1 MTADTTATVLE
12 MVGINKTYRRGPEE
26 IRALRDAAL
35 SLRSGELVAL
45 VGPSGSG
52 KTTLL
57 NVIAGWEDADDGAL
71 VWDGAPLP
79 GGLGLRWSELA
90 ILPQSLGLIEEL
102 SIRENVELP
111 LRLGGGS
118 GVDRAELD
126 ALLGRLGLSQLAD
139 RYPNETSLGEQQRAA
154 LARCLAFRPK
164 LMMADEPTGHQDVGW
179 ARTVLDT
186 IRSATASGT
195 ACLMVTH
202 HAAAAGFADRV
213 LAIKD
218 GTIAP
223 ADHLDTE
230 LLGEDL

>member
-1 MTADTTATVLE
+1 MTESVLE
-12 MVGINKTYRRGPEE
+12 MHDIDKSYRRGPEE
-26 IRALRDAAL
+26 IHALRSA
-35 SLRSGELVAL
+35 SLTLNAGELVAL

-57 NVIAGWEDADDGAL
+57 NVIAGWEEAD
-71 VWDGAPLP
+71 
-79 GGLGLRWSELA
+79 GGTMIWRGSELEKGGVDLGWNELA

-102 SIRENVELP
+102 SIRENIDLPVRLQRSTSSAADVEK
-111 LRLGGGS
+111 
-118 GVDRAELD
+118 
-126 ALLGRLGLSQLAD
+126 LLGSLGLTALAD
-139 RYPNETSLGEQQRAA
+139 RYPDEVSLGEQQRAA
-154 LARCLAFRPK
+154 LARCLAHRPA

-179 ARTVLDT
+179 ARTLLET
-186 IRSATASGT
+186 IRAATSAGT

-218 GTIAP
+218 GAIAP
-223 ADHLDTE
+223 ADHLDTD

>member
-1 MTADTTATVLE
+1 MNQNVLE
-12 MVGINKTYRRGPEE
+12 MRSIEKSYRRGPEE
-26 IRALRDAAL
+26 IHALRDASLTL
-35 SLRSGELVAL
+35 SPGELVAL

-57 NVIAGWEDADDGAL
+57 NVIAGWEKADGGTIMWQGRLLDDGGVDLA
-71 VWDGAPLP
+71 WND
-79 GGLGLRWSELA
+79 LA

-102 SIRENVELP
+102 SIRENIDLP
-111 LRLGGGS
+111 VRLRRGAAVPKAD
-118 GVDRAELD
+118 VDN
-126 ALLGRLGLSQLAD
+126 LLSSLGLAALAD
-139 RYPNETSLGEQQRAA
+139 RYPDEVSLGEQQRAA
-154 LARCLAFRPK
+154 LARCLAHRPK

-179 ARTVLDT
+179 ARILLET
-186 IRSATASGT
+186 IRHATSAGT

-218 GTIAP
+218 GSIAP

-230 LLGEDL
+230 LLGDDL

>member
-1 MTADTTATVLE
+1 MTATVLE
-12 MVGINKTYRRGPEE
+12 MTGVNKTYRRGPER
-26 IRALRDAAL
+26 IHALQDAAL

-57 NVIAGWEDADDGAL
+57 NVIAGWEDADDGTL
-71 VWDGAPLP
+71 IWDGAPLAT
-79 GGLGLRWSELA
+79 GLGLGWSRLA

-102 SIRENVELP
+102 SIRENIELP
-111 LRLGGGS
+111 LRLGAAS
-118 GVDRAELD
+118 VMERSDVDD
-126 ALLGRLGLSQLAD
+126 LLSRLGLSQLAD

-186 IRSATASGT
+186 IRSATALGT

-223 ADHLDTE
+223 ADDLDTD
-230 LLGEDL
+230 LLGDDL

>member
-1 MTADTTATVLE
+1 MSAVVLE
-12 MVGINKTYRRGPEE
+12 MTGVNKTYRRGPEE
-26 IRALRDAAL
+26 IHALQHAAL
-35 SLRSGELVAL
+35 SLCSGELVAL

-57 NVIAGWEDADDGAL
+57 NVIAGWEDAADGTM
-71 VWDGAPLP
+71 VWDGAPLAT
-79 GGLGLRWSELA
+79 GLGLGWSDLA

-102 SIRENVELP
+102 SIKENIELP
-111 LRLGGGS
+111 LRLGGS
-118 GVDRAELD
+118 GGIEPFALD

-186 IRSATASGT
+186 IRSATALGT

-213 LAIKD
+213 LAIRD

-230 LLGEDL
+230 LLGDDL

>member
-1 MTADTTATVLE
+1 MSATVLE
-12 MVGINKTYRRGPEE
+12 MTGVNKTYRRGPEE
-26 IRALRDAAL
+26 IHALQDAAL

-57 NVIAGWEDADDGAL
+57 NVIAGWEEADGGAL
-71 VWDGAPLP
+71 VWRGARLDS
-79 GGLGLRWSELA
+79 GLGLGWSDLA

-102 SIRENVELP
+102 SIRENIELP
-111 LRLGGGS
+111 LRLGAAS
-118 GVDRAELD
+118 VTERAGVES
-126 ALLGRLGLSQLAD
+126 LLGRLGLTQLAD

-186 IRSATASGT
+186 IRSATALGT

-223 ADHLDTE
+223 ADPLDAA
-230 LLGEDL
+230 LLGDDL